1 MAAEREGLAEGEPA
15 LAGEAAHFPMA
26 ARRSEQSQL
35 SGQAVAARNILRPQN
50 QGLLYICERRA
61 KKSSEQNGCSGGVSK
76 LILNDIYKKW
86 KSLVYEKLAIYFHLS
101 SRCLVKFEI
110 EAISYWV

>member
-1 MAAEREGLAEGEPA
+1 MEPGAAPI
-15 LAGEAAHFPMA
+15 PMA
-26 ARRSEQSQL
+26 VPRREQSQP
-35 SGQAVAARNILRPQN
+35 SGQAVSDTQYFAPAETRAFCIS
-50 QGLLYICERRA
+50 ERRA
-61 KKSSEQNGCSGGVSK
+61 KKPSEQNGCSGGVSK

-110 EAISYWV
+110 